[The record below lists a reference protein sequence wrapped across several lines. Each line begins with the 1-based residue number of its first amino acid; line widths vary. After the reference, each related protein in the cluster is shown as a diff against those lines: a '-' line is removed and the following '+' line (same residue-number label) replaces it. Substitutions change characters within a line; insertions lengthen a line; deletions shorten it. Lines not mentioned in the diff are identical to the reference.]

1 MHEEQEV
8 DLRTLKYVMYLRKS
22 TEDEGRQ
29 IRSIKDQERD
39 CRELGQR
46 LGLNIVAVISEQK
59 SAKKPGNRPEF
70 LSMLRRIRKKEFDA
84 IIAWHPDRLARN
96 MVEAGKIIHMLDTD
110 VIKDIRFVSHQF
122 SNDANGK
129 MLLGMLFVFSKH
141 YSDDLSSKVKRGVD
155 GNLRDY
161 KSAGT
166 PKHGYIRDSEGIY
179 RKDGENFEII
189 QEAWQMRARGTNQQ
203 EICDY
208 INAQGYEK
216 FIAKRGGHVPFIMND
231 STLSNVFKDTFYY
244 GELNQAGQT
253 VDLVSAPVPFEP
265 MIDRE
270 LFFAVQELSR
280 TRRRTSK
287 KKVRPFLPL
296 RYMVYCDVCKFDKP
310 MQVGRSRGQDGISRL
325 NYRCLN
331 RACTRSVGF
340 KSIRGKLVFDEI
352 DRVIRE
358 KLLNLP
364 DSAYD
369 EYLKEIKSYSD
380 STKTKLRSE
389 LARARTTKA
398 GYERK
403 IAELSPSLS
412 LVHDERAR
420 QAITQQITEASEI
433 IQQQDALIEG
443 HQRSIDRSALPAI
456 DKDLFKTTL
465 KEMAEKLKAA
475 DVVQKDIIV
484 SNLFLKLEFDQ
495 QKMTLYSLK
504 EPFASLVALNEFQSG
519 GAGRNRTYY
528 QVVMS
533 RLL

>member
-1 MHEEQEV
+1 MHEEQDV

-141 YSDDLSSKVKRGVD
+141 YSDDLSSKVTRGVR

-166 PKHGYIRDSEGIY
+166 PKHGYIRDKEGVY
-179 RKDGENFEII
+179 RKDEGNFEII
-189 QEAWQMRARGTNQQ
+189 QEAWRMRARGINQQ

-208 INAQGYEK
+208 INSQGYQK
-216 FIAKRGGHVPFIMND
+216 FIAKRGGHAPFVMYD
-231 STLSNVFKDTFYY
+231 STLSNIFKDTFYY

-253 VDLVSAPVPFEP
+253 VDLVAAPVPFEP

-270 LFFAVQELSR
+270 LYFAVQELSR
-280 TRRRTSK
+280 SRRRTSK
-287 KKVRPFLPL
+287 QSRKPFLPL
-296 RYMVYCDVCKFDKP
+296 RYMVYCGVCKFDKP
-310 MQVGRSRGQDGISRL
+310 MQVGRSRGRDGVSRL

-331 RACTRSVGF
+331 TGCTRPKGF
-340 KSIRGKLVFDEI
+340 RSIRGKLVFDEI
-352 DRVIRE
+352 DKVIKER
-358 KLLNLP
+358 LLSLP
-364 DSAYD
+364 DAAYD
-369 EYLKEIKSYSD
+369 DYLKEIKSYSD
-380 STKTKLRSE
+380 SAKTKLRSE

-412 LVHDERAR
+412 LIDDERAR
-420 QAITQQITEASEI
+420 KSIGEQIAEASQLV
-433 IQQQDALIEG
+433 QQQDRLIEKYE
-443 HQRSIDRSALPAI
+443 QSISRSTLPAI
-456 DKDLFKTTL
+456 DKDLFRTTL

-519 GAGRNRTYY
+519 GRGGT
-528 QVVMS
+528 
-533 RLL
+533 

>member
-1 MHEEQEV
+1 MYDEEQI

-39 CRELGQR
+39 CVELGQR
-46 LGLNIVAVISEQK
+46 LGLNIVEIISERK
-59 SAKKPGNRPEF
+59 SAKNPNNRPDF
-70 LSMLRRIRKKEFDA
+70 TKMLRRIKTKEFDA
-84 IIAWHPDRLARN
+84 VIAWHPDRLARN

-141 YSDDLSSKVKRGVD
+141 YSDDLSSKVTRGVR

-161 KSAGT
+161 KSGGT

-179 RKDGENFEII
+179 RKDGDNFTII
-189 QEAWQMRARGTNQQ
+189 QDAWQMRATGKNQQ

-216 FIAKRGGHVPFIMND
+216 FIAKRGGHIKFKMND

-253 VDLVSAPVPFEP
+253 VDLVAAPVPFEP
-265 MIDRE
+265 MVDRE
-270 LFFAVQELSR
+270 LFFMVQELSR
-280 TRRRTSK
+280 TRRRSSK
-287 KKVRPFLPL
+287 QSRKPFLPL
-296 RYMVYCDVCKFDKP
+296 RYLVYCDVCKIDKP
-310 MQVGRSRGQDGISRL
+310 MQVGRPRGRDKVHRL
-325 NYRCLN
+325 NY
-331 RACTRSVGF
+331 ACTNKECPRERGYKSV
-340 KSIRGKLVFDEI
+340 RGKLVFDEI
-352 DRVIRE
+352 DKVIKE

-364 DSAYD
+364 DTAYD

-380 STKTKLRSE
+380 TAKTKLRAE
-389 LARARTTKA
+389 LSRAKATKA
-398 GYERK
+398 GYEKK

-412 LVHDERAR
+412 IIKDERAK
-420 QAITQQITEASEI
+420 QTIGEQIAEASQLL
-433 IQQQDALIEG
+433 QQQEQDIEKY
-443 HQRSIDRSALPAI
+443 QLSIDRSTLPAI
-456 DKDLFKTTL
+456 DKEVFKTTL
-465 KEMAEKLKAA
+465 KEMAQKLKAA

-484 SNLFLKLEFDQ
+484 SNLFLKLHFDQ
-495 QKMTLYSLK
+495 QKMTHYSLK
-504 EPFASLVALNEFQSG
+504 EPFASLVELQSFQYG
-519 GAGRNRTYY
+519 GGGWI
-528 QVVMS
+528 
-533 RLL
+533 